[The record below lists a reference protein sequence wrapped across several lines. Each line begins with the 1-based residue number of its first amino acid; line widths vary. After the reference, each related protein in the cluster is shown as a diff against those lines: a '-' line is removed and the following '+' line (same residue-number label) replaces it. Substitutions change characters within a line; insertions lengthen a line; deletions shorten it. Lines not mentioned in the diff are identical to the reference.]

1 MNSNK
6 MDIWYLRGYKFVDQD
21 KPYQKETRDVQT
33 KYSIIFS
40 LSSNQNCQTDSYTRS
55 HRHSHS
61 GTTRQALSAHLSGMR
76 AESIRGSQ
84 LDPTQDP
91 GSESGQCPLVDY
103 LPVSQSV
110 LCSLSRYPYRRFGTV
125 SPLSEGDSSF
135 GPLCLSTV
143 PGDDRL
149 RSGSTPCSGLENG
162 QKHRQIFSGTR
173 LWSTRLSG
181 ITHFGRGRNLHPKR
195 SPLLDRRTG
204 LSDWPCGLYRQ
215 RSKGQNPEELFQSFD
230 YQAKKGH

>member
-6 MDIWYLRGYKFVDQD
+6 MDIRYLQEYKFVDQD

-61 GTTRQALSAHLSGMR
+61 GTTRQALSAHLPGMR

-91 GSESGQCPLVDY
+91 GSESGQCLLVDY
-103 LPVSQSV
+103 LPVSQSF
-110 LCSLSRYPYRRFGTV
+110 LCSLPRYPYRRFGTV
-125 SPLSEGDSSF
+125 SPLSAGDNSF
-135 GPLCLSTV
+135 SPLCLSAV
-143 PGDDRL
+143 PSDDRL
-149 RSGSTPCSGLENG
+149 GSGPAPCSGLENG
-162 QKHRQIFSGTR
+162 QKHRQIFPGTR
-173 LWSTRLSG
+173 LRSTRLSG
-181 ITHFGRGRNLHPKR
+181 ITYFGRGRNLHPKR
-195 SPLLDRRTG
+195 PPLLDRGPG
-204 LSDWPCGLYRQ
+204 LSDRPCGLYRQ
-215 RSKGQNPEELFQSFD
+215 RSQGQNVGTLFQPA
-230 YQAKKGH
+230 Q

>member
-1 MNSNK
+1 
-6 MDIWYLRGYKFVDQD
+6 MDIWYLQGYKFVDQD

-55 HRHSHS
+55 HRHSRS
-61 GTTRQALSAHLSGMR
+61 GTTRQALSAHLSEMR
-76 AESIRGSQ
+76 AENIRGSQ
-84 LDPTQDP
+84 LNLTQGP
-91 GSESGQCPLVDY
+91 GSESGQCPIVDY

-110 LCSLSRYPYRRFGTV
+110 LCSVSRYPYRKFGIV

-143 PGDDRL
+143 PSDDSL
-149 RSGSTPCSGLENG
+149 GSGPTPCFGLENG
-162 QKHRQIFSGTR
+162 QEYRQIFPGAR
-173 LWSTRLSG
+173 LRSARLSW

-195 SPLLDRRTG
+195 PSVLDRGPG
-204 LSDWPCGLYRQ
+204 LSDRPCGFYRQ
-215 RSKGQNPEELFQSFD
+215 RSKGQNPKEVF
-230 YQAKKGH
+230 